1 MLSFHPITQ
10 LRIQSRRLYKTLRGP
25 VWFPHAPVTLLVF
38 SAAAWLIYATTDA
51 QWSSL
56 YAQFLDG
63 KITIA
68 PRLLP
73 PIVIGV
79 GLLIVSVGL
88 LSHSRAAWIM
98 ALILIVTAVIDG
110 YITEQ
115 AWSSALF
122 AYLVLVATI
131 LAFSAGSFRHA
142 NLAASTLFSISSIF
156 MLFSYATYG
165 SYYFGPHFDPPIEDL
180 FTAFYY
186 SLVTMSTVGYGE
198 ITPRTAEARVFTI
211 SLIVLGVAVFLTSLT
226 AIATLLLRR
235 SVERI
240 TNQKA
245 KQMKRENH
253 IVVLGNSALAQNT
266 YRELQ
271 TRGQPVTRVLE
282 DKPAAHTT
290 DDDDIVIGDAGH
302 AGTLKN
308 AGCDKA
314 IATLAMLEDD
324 AENAFA
330 ILAVRDLGG
339 KGRTVCAVN
348 DPANLSRIRLVQPDV
363 VIAPQILGGELAAM
377 LVCGEDVTAEFVLD
391 RVLHV
396 SKTTA

>member
-1 MLSFHPITQ
+1 MLSFHPVTQ

-25 VWFPHAPVTLLVF
+25 VWFPHVPVTLLVF
-38 SAAAWLIYATTDA
+38 SAAAWLIYATIGADWA
-51 QWSSL
+51 SL
-56 YAQFLDG
+56 YTQFLDG
-63 KITIA
+63 RITIA
-68 PRLLP
+68 PRLLA
-73 PIVIGV
+73 PIIIGV

-88 LSHSRAAWIM
+88 LSHSRVAWIM

-110 YITEQ
+110 YITGQ
-115 AWSSALF
+115 AWPPALF
-122 AYLVLVATI
+122 AYLVLVTVI
-131 LAFSAGSFRHA
+131 LAASAGAFRHA
-142 NLAASTLFSISSIF
+142 NLAASSLFSISSIF

-165 SYYFGPHFDPPIEDL
+165 SYYFGSDFDPPIEDL

-198 ITPRTAEARVFTI
+198 IIPRTPEARIFTI
-211 SLIVLGVAVFLTSLT
+211 SLIVFGVAVFATSLT
-226 AIATLLLRR
+226 AIATPLLRR
-235 SVERI
+235 SVDRI
-240 TNQKA
+240 TNQKES
-245 KQMKRENH
+245 QMKRENH

-271 TRGQPVTRVLE
+271 ARGQPVTRVLR
-282 DKPAAHTT
+282 DAPASDPAGG
-290 DDDDIVIGDAGH
+290 DDIVIGDAGH
-302 AGTLKN
+302 AETLQA

-314 IATLAMLEDD
+314 IAILAMFEED

-348 DPANLSRIRLVQPDV
+348 DPENLSRIRLVQPDV

-377 LVCGEDVTAEFVLD
+377 LVCGEEVTADFVLG
-391 RVLHV
+391 RVLHG
-396 SKTTA
+396 SDMSD

>member
-25 VWFPHAPVTLLVF
+25 VWFPHVPVTLLVF
-38 SAAAWLIYATTDA
+38 SAAAWLIYATIGADWA
-51 QWSSL
+51 SL
-56 YAQFLDG
+56 YTQFLDG
-63 KITIA
+63 RITIA
-68 PRLLP
+68 PRLLA
-73 PIVIGV
+73 PIIIGA

-88 LSHSRAAWIM
+88 LSHSRVAWIM

-110 YITEQ
+110 YITGQ
-115 AWSSALF
+115 AWPPALF
-122 AYLVLVATI
+122 AYLVLVAMV
-131 LAFSAGSFRHA
+131 LAVSAGAFRHA
-142 NLAASTLFSISSIF
+142 NLAASSLFSISSIF

-165 SYYFGPHFDPPIEDL
+165 SYHFGADYDPPIEDL

-198 ITPRTAEARVFTI
+198 ITPRTSEARIFTI
-211 SLIVLGVAVFLTSLT
+211 SLIVFGVAVFATSLT
-226 AIATLLLRR
+226 AIATPLLRR

-240 TNQKA
+240 TNQKE

-266 YRELQ
+266 YRELL
-271 TRGQPVTRVLE
+271 TRGQPVTRVLR
-282 DKPAAHTT
+282 DAPASDPAG
-290 DDDDIVIGDAGH
+290 DDDIVIGDAGN
-302 AGTLKN
+302 AETLQV

-314 IATLAMLEDD
+314 IAILAMFEED

-377 LVCGEDVTAEFVLD
+377 LVCGEEVTADFVLG
-391 RVLHV
+391 RVLHG
-396 SKTTA
+396 SGTKA